1 MRHHLPRANHS
12 TTRKY
17 VFYYISSKP
26 FILNASSV
34 YIQKEYE
41 ILFRF
46 KRVSLMSIE
55 FMFHTLN
62 PSIQISLI
70 SQSDE

>member
-1 MRHHLPRANHS
+1 
-12 TTRKY
+12 
-17 VFYYISSKP
+17 
-26 FILNASSV
+26 LNASSV

-46 KRVSLMSIE
+46 KLVSLMSIE